1 MAAGSDETTLDLLL
15 KKVYRESGYDFR
27 DYKRGTIRRR
37 LERRLYTTGTG
48 TYRNYIRFLDTHPEE
63 YQEFA
68 SNLTIKVSGF
78 FRSEY
83 TFHQLAKLVLP
94 QLFSAPDRKNRR
106 SLNFW
111 STACARGE
119 EPYSIAMLLAEFLG
133 EQRPGLDITIH
144 ATDISPS
151 ALHEAQAGVYSAKDM
166 ANVSDAIRKRH
177 FSQCTQGYRVKADIR
192 QMVKF
197 SYFDLTSTTQSPF
210 HNLDGIFCCNVLI
223 YLQTQL
229 QKRVL
234 EMLYKALATGGYLVL
249 GEVETPTSSLR
260 ERLECLDGKAKIYK
274 KVEPN

>member
-15 KKVYRESGYDFR
+15 KKVYRESSYDFR

-37 LERRLYTTGTG
+37 LERRLHATGAE
-48 TYRNYIRFLDTHPEE
+48 TYRDYIRFLDTHPEE
-63 YQEFA
+63 YQKFA

-94 QLFSAPDRKNRR
+94 ELFSAPGKKDRR
-106 SLNFW
+106 SLSFW

-133 EQRPGLDITIH
+133 ERRPDFNITIH
-144 ATDISPS
+144 ATDISVP
-151 ALHEAQAGVYSAKDM
+151 ALQEARVGIYSAKDM
-166 ANVSDAIRKRH
+166 ANVSDAIQKRY

-197 SYFDLTSTTQSPF
+197 TYFDLTSTTESPF

-223 YLQTQL
+223 YLQTRL
-229 QKRVL
+229 QERVL

-249 GEVETPTSSLR
+249 GEVETPTSNLR
-260 ERLECLDGKAKIYK
+260 ERLECLDGKAKTYK
-274 KVEPN
+274 KVAPN